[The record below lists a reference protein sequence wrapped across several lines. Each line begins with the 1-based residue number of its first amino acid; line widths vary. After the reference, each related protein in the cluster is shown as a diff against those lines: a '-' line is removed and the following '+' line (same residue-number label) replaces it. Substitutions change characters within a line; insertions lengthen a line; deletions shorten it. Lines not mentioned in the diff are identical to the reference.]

1 MKNEN
6 ALKFIDT
13 IQTGLCENMKGL
25 KIIDKKV
32 DGIMHMLQN
41 FYGLNVPSYIPD
53 MTGRQIYKCIK
64 MGWTTQQLMAISG
77 YSEEELQ
84 KKYRSYV
91 EKNV

>member
-13 IQTGLCENMKGL
+13 IQAGLCENMKGL

-41 FYGLNVPSYIPD
+41 FYGMNVPSYIPD

-64 MGWTTQQLMAISG
+64 MGWSTQQLMAISG

-84 KKYRSYV
+84 KKYKSYV